1 MTTLMDEAITQIRD
15 IAGTLYDEVR
25 AHGVLPFL
33 QPVPPF
39 DRPSFLAPAVAFG
52 GLLALVLLSG
62 AAVSAYGALLLS
74 ILALSMLLVDVFG
87 FSLEIAPITVGR

>member
-1 MTTLMDEAITQIRD
+1 MITVMDEALTRLRAV
-15 IAGTLYDEVR
+15 AGTLYDEVR
-25 AHGVLPFL
+25 TQGLLPLL

-62 AAVSAYGALLLS
+62 AAVSAFGGLLLS
-74 ILALSMLLVDVFG
+74 VLALYMLLVDVFG